1 MTRLRAKTAFNNLV
15 DELGVEKYRGKIVTK
30 NSQDSPDFFKVD
42 LHVSQEIPTYFL
54 GSKVKLFADVE
65 NILNLIDS
73 DWGALR
79 QVSFPYTAAL
89 VRVQCLNAATP
100 TGTAPGA
107 GVVNT
112 NSGQTCAQYRYS
124 NVAAPNEVLSSR
136 QSLYQ
141 IRVGA
146 RFAF

>member
-1 MTRLRAKTAFNNLV
+1 M
-15 DELGVEKYRGKIVTK
+15 
-30 NSQDSPDFFKVD
+30 
-42 LHVSQEIPTYFL
+42 L
-54 GSKVKLFADVE
+54 GSKVKVFADIE

-79 QVSFPYTAAL
+79 QVSFPYTSAV
-89 VRVQCLNAATP
+89 VRVQCLNAPVA

-112 NSGQTCAQYRYS
+112 NSSQTCAQYRYS
-124 NVAAPNEVLSSR
+124 NVLSPNLTHSGR

-146 RFAF
+146 RFSF